1 MIKLKRFLAVT
12 SIALT
17 LFSFGIGYLCLR
29 TFTLLG
35 WLILSLQIEFGIIIF
50 ALTVIGII
58 LVYCWVDYE
67 KSVKEE
73 MEKAKKEKELAETIV
88 EIIK

>member
-17 LFSFGIGYLCLR
+17 LFSFGIGFLSIR
-29 TFTLLG
+29 AFTWLG
-35 WLILSLQIEFGIIIF
+35 WAILSLQIEFGILIF

-58 LVYCWVDYE
+58 LGYCWATDGDEDESFIDYSKDFIE
-67 KSVKEE
+67 S
-73 MEKAKKEKELAETIV
+73 MLD
-88 EIIK
+88 

>member
-1 MIKLKRFLAVT
+1 MVKVKRFLTVT

-29 TFTLLG
+29 TFTWLG
-35 WLILSLQIEFGIIIF
+35 WLILSLQIELGISIF

-58 LVYCWVDYE
+58 LGYCWATDGDEDETFIDYS
-67 KSVKEE
+67 KSFIES
-73 MEKAKKEKELAETIV
+73 MLD
-88 EIIK
+88 

>member
-35 WLILSLQIEFGIIIF
+35 WLILSLQIEFGILIF

-58 LVYCWVDYE
+58 LGYCWATDGDEDESFIDYSKDFIE
-67 KSVKEE
+67 S
-73 MEKAKKEKELAETIV
+73 MLD
-88 EIIK
+88 